1 MLITVSRSQGFVCY
15 SVPNGYA
22 VIVARAI
29 MLKWACVERFLC
41 APIDYG
47 LMK

>member
-1 MLITVSRSQGFVCY
+1 MLIGKQISGLFRY
-15 SVPNGYA
+15 SVPKRYT

-29 MLKWACVERFLC
+29 MIKWTCAERILC